1 MPVFMTK
8 RLKISVPYDIDHPH
22 PDLFEI
28 QVIKG
33 ETVIGEEFPVDGI
46 DVFTF
51 DETIVM

>member
-1 MPVFMTK
+1 MTK